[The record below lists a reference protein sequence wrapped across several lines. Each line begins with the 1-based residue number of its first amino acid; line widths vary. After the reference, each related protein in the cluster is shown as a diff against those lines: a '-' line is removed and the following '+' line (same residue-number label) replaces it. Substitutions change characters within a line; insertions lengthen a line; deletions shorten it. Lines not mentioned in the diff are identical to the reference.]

1 MKVTQYK
8 CDKCGNVI
16 NGKRYTLMIVSVDH
30 TDGIQPVKSFD
41 MDCCF
46 NCLPA
51 FINEIPDG
59 LPMRMIPTDLA
70 ASSENAF
77 YLLPGGSE
85 PEEDK
90 KDPEP
95 AKPSG
100 GRKTLDFDLGKA
112 ISLRRGGWT
121 LSKIADEMKCAPQTV
136 ANYLERAGVIKK
148 KENADASNTA
158 DV

>member
-30 TDGIQPVKSFD
+30 ADGIQPVKSFD
-41 MDCCF
+41 MDCCY

-51 FINEIPDG
+51 FINEIPDD

-70 ASSENAF
+70 VSSE
-77 YLLPGGSE
+77 SD
-85 PEEDK
+85 PEEEK
-90 KDPEP
+90 NDPEP

-100 GRKTLDFDLGKA
+100 GRKALDFDLGKA

-121 LSKIADEMKCAPQTV
+121 LSKIAEEMNCAPQTV

-148 KENADASNTA
+148 KENANASNTA

>member
-1 MKVTQYK
+1 MKITQYK
-8 CDKCGNVI
+8 CDICKNLI
-16 NGKRYTLMIVSVDH
+16 EGKRYTLMVVSVDH
-30 TDGIQPVKSFD
+30 EKEIEPVKPFD
-41 MDCCF
+41 TDCCF
-46 NCLPA
+46 NCLPE
-51 FINEIPDG
+51 FLKKISPDP
-59 LPMRMIPTDLA
+59 LPWALKAPSQEEDA
-70 ASSENAF
+70 QSDV
-77 YLLPGGSE
+77 E
-85 PEEDK
+85 PEEEE

-100 GRKTLDFDLGKA
+100 GRKALDFDLGKA

>member
-30 TDGIQPVKSFD
+30 ADGIQPVKSFD
-41 MDCCF
+41 MDCCY

-51 FINEIPDG
+51 FINEIPDD

-70 ASSENAF
+70 VSSE
-77 YLLPGGSE
+77 SE
-85 PEEDK
+85 LEEEK

-95 AKPSG
+95 AKSSG
-100 GRKTLDFDLGKA
+100 GRKALDFDLGKA

-121 LSKIADEMKCAPQTV
+121 LTKIADEMKCAPQTV

-148 KENADASNTA
+148 KENANASNTA

>member
-1 MKVTQYK
+1 MKITQYK
-8 CDKCGNVI
+8 CDICKNLI
-16 NGKRYTLMIVSVDH
+16 EGKRYTLMVVSVDH
-30 TDGIQPVKSFD
+30 ENEIEPVKPFD
-41 MDCCF
+41 TDCCF
-46 NCLPA
+46 NCLPE
-51 FINEIPDG
+51 FLKKISPDP
-59 LPMRMIPTDLA
+59 LPWALKAPSQEEDA
-70 ASSENAF
+70 QSDVD
-77 YLLPGGSE
+77 
-85 PEEDK
+85 PEEEK

-100 GRKTLDFDLGKA
+100 GRKALDFDLGKA